1 MAGIIEKRKAKGKE
15 AKGYVFFH
23 RQDNESRV
31 AGRDF
36 FLAFGGADSPALDVG
51 MMVVGALASH
61 GVRTEWNGDTNTRIK
76 VLQ

>member
-1 MAGIIEKRKAKGKE
+1 MSEIIKKRKAKGKE
-15 AKGYVFFH
+15 VKGYVFFH

-31 AGRDF
+31 AGREF
-36 FLAFGGADSPALDVG
+36 FLAYGGADSSGLDVG

-61 GVRTEWNGDTNTRIK
+61 GVRTEWDGDTNTRIK